1 VRVQPPSP
9 AKTACEQFP
18 ARYFLPQGGPLGA
31 NENAEL
37 AKAFIDAAV
46 ISNGGIAPASI
57 YADRGASINVKA
69 GRRVTAWLSD

>member
-9 AKTACEQFP
+9 AKTACEQSP
-18 ARYFLPQGGPLGA
+18 AGYFLPQGDPLGA

-46 ISNGGIAPASI
+46 ISNGGIALASI
-57 YADRGASINVKA
+57 YADRSAPITSKPVA
-69 GRRVTAWLSD
+69 V